1 MNMKE
6 RELKYMG
13 NSIKYKEV
21 EIPNKTDNYGRPL
34 VVKVAKQSDAE
45 QVTDEKTGVK
55 RWTGGAFFDMMLNG
69 YIKDEEYEELD
80 DEKLIA
86 LANKLKK

>member
-1 MNMKE
+1 MKE

-13 NSIKYKEV
+13 ISIKYKEV

-45 QVTDEKTGVK
+45 QVTDEKTVSSDGQVV
-55 RWTGGAFFDMMLNG
+55 RF
-69 YIKDEEYEELD
+69 
-80 DEKLIA
+80 LI
-86 LANKLKK
+86 